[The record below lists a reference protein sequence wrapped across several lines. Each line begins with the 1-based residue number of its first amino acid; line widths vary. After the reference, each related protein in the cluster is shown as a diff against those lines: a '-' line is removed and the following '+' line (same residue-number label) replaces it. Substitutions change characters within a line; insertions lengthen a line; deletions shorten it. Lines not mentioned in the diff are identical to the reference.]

1 MAWIFLII
9 VAIVAQSGA
18 VQVPKRTLVDA
29 EMVLAVDVSGD
40 GPNNNGVPVVK
51 ARTPAPAM
59 GMMVNR
65 LPVINGRVSPSG
77 WPQMDSLDWYY
88 QDCVITGSA
97 SFIVVANDLL
107 DFARAI
113 WHKLILEIAG
123 AVLVK

>member
-18 VQVPKRTLVDA
+18 VQVPKRTLVDS

-40 GPNNNGVPVVK
+40 GPNNNGVLVVK
-51 ARTPAPAM
+51 ARTPASAM
-59 GMMVNR
+59 GMTVNR

-77 WPQMDSLDWYY
+77 WPQMDNLDWCY
-88 QDCVITGSA
+88 QDCVITGPA
-97 SFIVVANDLL
+97 SFIDVANDLL

-113 WHKLILEIAG
+113 RHKLILEIAG